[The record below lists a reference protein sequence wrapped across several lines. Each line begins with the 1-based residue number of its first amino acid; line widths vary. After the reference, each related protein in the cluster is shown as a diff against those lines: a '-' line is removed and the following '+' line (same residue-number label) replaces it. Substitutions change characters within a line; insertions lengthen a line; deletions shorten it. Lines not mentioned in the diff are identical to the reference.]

1 MDKFTSEYMVEK
13 IKENLQLDGKI
24 HPGFSVDCVIITFY
38 NNRLMILLNKLLLNN
53 KWMLPGGF
61 VYKDEDLEHAAYR
74 ILKNRTSLKDVYL
87 EQFYTFG
94 AVNRTNPDENEKL
107 YSSYG
112 LGDTDV
118 RNKHSRFIS
127 TAYFALVEHSK
138 VVIRKKEEDECKWF
152 DIEEIPS
159 LYADHNLII
168 EKALKHIRSQLDYL
182 PIGFEML
189 PEKFTISELRR
200 IHEGI
205 LGKELDRRNFQK
217 KMLSSELIIKL
228 DERRDTTSYPPPVL
242 FCFNKEKIKE
252 LREGL

>member
-1 MDKFTSEYMVEK
+1 MEKYTKEFIAEK
-13 IKENLQLDGKI
+13 IKENLKLDENV

-38 NNRLMILLNKLLLNN
+38 DNKLKILLNKLFLNS
-53 KWMLPGGF
+53 KWMLPGGY

-94 AVNRTNPDENEKL
+94 AVNRTSPEENEKL
-107 YSSYG
+107 YASYG
-112 LGDTDV
+112 VEDTDV
-118 RNKHSRFIS
+118 REKHVRFIS
-127 TAYFALVEHSK
+127 TAYFALVEYNK
-138 VVIRKKEEDECKWF
+138 VVIRQKKEDECKWF
-152 DIEEIPS
+152 DIEDIPS
-159 LYADHNLII
+159 LYADHNQII
-168 EKALKHIRSQLDYL
+168 EKALKHIRAQLEYL

-189 PEKFTISELRR
+189 PEKFTITELRK

-228 DERRDTTSYPPPVL
+228 DERRDTTSYPPPIL
-242 FCFNKEKIKE
+242 FSFNKEKIKA

>member
-1 MDKFTSEYMVEK
+1 MPTSEYIAEK
-13 IKENLQLDGKI
+13 IKENLSLDEKI
-24 HPGFSVDCVIITFY
+24 QPGFSVDCVIITFY
-38 NNRLMILLNKLLLNN
+38 NNKLKILLNKLSLNN

-61 VYKDEDLEHAAYR
+61 VYRNEDLEHAAYR

-94 AVNRTNPDENEKL
+94 AVNRTNPEENERL
-107 YSSYG
+107 YFNYG

-118 RNKHSRFIS
+118 RNEHSRFIS
-127 TAYFALVEHSK
+127 TAYFALVKYDK

-152 DIEEIPS
+152 DIEEIPQ
-159 LYADHNLII
+159 LYADHNQII
-168 EKALKHIRSQLDYL
+168 EKALKHIRSQLEYL

-205 LGKELDRRNFQK
+205 LGKQLDRRNFQK

-242 FCFNKEKIKE
+242 FCFNKEKIKA
-252 LREGL
+252 LREE

>member
-1 MDKFTSEYMVEK
+1 MKKYTNEFMTEK
-13 IKENLQLDGKI
+13 IKEHLQLDDKI

-38 NNRLMILLNKLLLNN
+38 DNRLQILLNKLFLNN

-94 AVNRTNPDENEKL
+94 AVNRTNPDENERL

-112 LGDTDV
+112 LSDTDV
-118 RNKHSRFIS
+118 REKHSRFIS
-127 TAYFALVEHSK
+127 TAYFALVEYNK

-152 DIEEIPS
+152 NLEDIPL
-159 LYADHNLII
+159 LYVDHNLII
-168 EKALKHIRSQLDYL
+168 EKALRHIRSQLEYL

-189 PEKFTISELRR
+189 PEKFTISELRK

-228 DERRDTTSYPPPVL
+228 DERKDTTSYPPPML
-242 FCFNKEKIKE
+242 FSFNKEKIKALKE
-252 LREGL
+252 DL

>member
-1 MDKFTSEYMVEK
+1 MNNFTSEYMVEK

-38 NNRLMILLNKLLLNN
+38 NNRLMILLNKLSLNN

-118 RNKHSRFIS
+118 RNEHSRFIS

>member
-118 RNKHSRFIS
+118 RNEHSRFIS

>member
-1 MDKFTSEYMVEK
+1 MSKFTSEIITEK
-13 IKENLQLDGKI
+13 VKENLQLDENI

-38 NNRLMILLNKLLLNN
+38 NNKLKILLNKLSLNN
-53 KWMLPGGF
+53 RWMLPGGF

-94 AVNRTNPDENEKL
+94 NVNRTNPDENEKL

-118 RNKHSRFIS
+118 RKEHARFIS
-127 TAYFALVEHSK
+127 TAYFALVECEK
-138 VVIRKKEEDECKWF
+138 VAIRKKEEDECKWF
-152 DIEEIPS
+152 DIEDIPS

-168 EKALKHIRSQLDYL
+168 ERALKHIRSQLEYL

-205 LGKELDRRNFQK
+205 LGKQLDRRNFQK

-228 DERRDTTSYPPPVL
+228 DERRDTNTYPPPML
-242 FCFNKEKIKE
+242 FCFNKEKIKA
-252 LREGL
+252 LREDL